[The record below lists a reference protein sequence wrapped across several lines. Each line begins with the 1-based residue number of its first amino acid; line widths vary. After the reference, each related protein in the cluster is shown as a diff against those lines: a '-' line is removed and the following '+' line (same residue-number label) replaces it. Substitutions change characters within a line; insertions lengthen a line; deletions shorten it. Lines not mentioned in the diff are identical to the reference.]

1 MMNNTI
7 VRKKLSEYEE
17 YLLSDEN
24 IYHAIYSLESYVFDY
39 ELLEP
44 NDKILFHRLK
54 DKFSEELISDITN
67 QVRDRITDLL
77 EKDEYVKAKV
87 FFRPKKFDEGEK
99 KLVFRPLHTTD
110 LITQIAIVSMLHL
123 FIYDRTDENELILS
137 NLSRLIP
144 ANFYGNRV
152 SVNPAFLFKPWKK
165 QYQKYNQKANDAMK
179 KYHTSLEYKY
189 EVTLDLENFFPTIN
203 PAVIYKYI
211 MCHLPAY
218 MNQDDKKVM
227 GKVLHKLLFC
237 KLETKLDRRTDMRK
251 QYYEVSKNKN
261 ERSISDK
268 IISTGFVRGIPQGLP
283 QSYFLGNVYMLIISR
298 IFEEVFPGVSYFY
311 VDDSVI
317 FTNAGSKVKEEFE
330 KKLEEINSRIKQEED
345 KYLVEGEISVYP
357 DDTEKFYKSDL
368 YGVMV
373 HTKNKSSCICLDTL
387 DESDLYLKCISRAV
401 SQGGSDFFRMYSDE
415 ENRNLEKKFD
425 VLSKQIRGRYQKLEE
440 EKKSVDEDNTVRNV
454 KKIQDKLNRY
464 YKFFEYRRRRLTA
477 MHEPDVSAEDEEKDK
492 QKREYEKIIYGDP
505 KDPETE
511 KVKVICQKVLRQKIT
526 GDEKIQVSKHFI
538 ELYCKNIW
546 DASVAMYLQI
556 ADKKEKQK
564 LSRYICAIDKIC
576 FGKRNASFSYIAYV
590 YQELLSKEWKREYSE
605 LHLRLAYDDPYKS
618 LKEYAVFRLKN
629 YSNKHYKVAE
639 EFCEKIAEKKT
650 EDVMED
656 LLPVELIKRQKI
668 VFRNTQQIT
677 RMVMNTIYSYLF
689 NVEISDNLIIAKY
702 SRKILTYGELRILV
716 FLRNRLFRAEE
727 FQNRKISLKEAQN
740 VTETDYSI
748 MKVIEIFHSFV
759 KDPVWIDELILTH
772 KYTCDVWKNG
782 SKYLYFY
789 TLHNQE
795 HAIVLIQNIV
805 RLIHAIDFFKI
816 TAVDFYLLFQACYL
830 HDISM
835 VKIPDRDGFL
845 TDTEEADQIAYKLYQ
860 ESRQGDTEEEPDIL
874 EIKTYMLNSYKLLD
888 EYFERGVRNRH
899 ADDSAAEI
907 RNVSDIAYI
916 DSGIREFVAEISE
929 AHCADE
935 RDIYGAK
942 SIASRQLVSMKFDK
956 ILIRLADLL
965 DMNEY
970 RVSRPILNHNIDQ
983 MSLESAFHWISHL
996 LIQDYKIETEYEIRK
1011 EFSLVPKSIAEKLV
1025 FVIPVSMAQMSACGK
1040 NKPCKN
1046 IRLDRENIS
1055 KKEMKLICGESCDG
1069 KDQNCNF
1076 LCQWFCVKNSYMVKE
1091 FAALREYLRQN
1102 PNNYFE
1108 SEIEIRIQCDNRA
1121 IDEKQFEILSKY
1133 LEVKN
1138 KKSKGNFRNV

>member
-1 MMNNTI
+1 MNNTT
-7 VRKKLSEYEE
+7 VRKKRSEYEE

-44 NDKILFHRLK
+44 EDKILFHRLK
-54 DKFSEELISDITN
+54 DKFSEELISDITG

-77 EKDEYVKAKV
+77 EKEDVYVKAKV
-87 FFRPKKFDEGEK
+87 FFRPKKFDEDEK
-99 KLVFRPLHTTD
+99 KIVFRPLHTTD

-152 SVNPAFLFKPWKK
+152 SVNPAYLFKPWKK
-165 QYQKYNQKANDAMK
+165 QYQKYNQKANDALK

-218 MNQDDKKVM
+218 MNPNDKKVM

-237 KLETKLDRRTDMRK
+237 KLETKLDKKMQQ
-251 QYYEVSKNKN
+251 QYYKVSKNKN
-261 ERSISDK
+261 EEGISDK
-268 IISTGFVRGIPQGLP
+268 IISTGYVRGIPQGLP
-283 QSYFLGNVYMLIISR
+283 QSYFLGNVYMLVISR

-317 FTNAGSKVKEEFE
+317 FTNAASKVKEEFH
-330 KKLEEINSRIKQEED
+330 KKLEEINSKIKQEEN
-345 KYLVEGEISVYP
+345 KYIAEDENSVYP
-357 DDTEKFYKSDL
+357 TGTEKFYKSVL

-373 HTKNKSSCICLDTL
+373 HTENKSSCICLEAL

-401 SQGGSDFFRMYSDE
+401 SQGGNDFFRMYSDE

-425 VLSKQIRGRYQKLEE
+425 VLSKQIKDRYQELE
-440 EKKSVDEDNTVRNV
+440 EKKKDSDEETTRNV

-464 YKFFEYRRRRLTA
+464 YKFFEYRRMRLTA
-477 MHEPDVSAEDEEKDK
+477 MHEPDISAEAEEKDK
-492 QKREYEKIIYGDP
+492 QKKAYEKIIYGDP
-505 KDPETE
+505 KNSETE
-511 KVKVICQKVLRQKIT
+511 KVKAICQKVLRQKIT
-526 GDEKIQVSKHFI
+526 DDEKIQVSKYFM
-538 ELYCKNIW
+538 ELYCKDIW
-546 DASVAMYLQI
+546 DASVTMYLQI
-556 ADKKEKQK
+556 ADKKEEQK

-576 FGKRNASFSYIAYV
+576 FGKRNASFSYMAHV

-605 LHLRLAYDDPYKS
+605 LHLRLVYDDPYKS
-618 LKEYAVFRLKN
+618 LKEYAAFCLKN

-639 EFCEKIAEKKT
+639 EFCEKLAEKKT
-650 EDVMED
+650 EDILKD
-656 LLPVELIKRQKI
+656 LLPAELIKRQKI

-727 FQNRKISLKEAQN
+727 FQNRKISLKDSQN

-759 KDPVWIDELILTH
+759 KAPVWIDELILTH

-805 RLIHAIDFFKI
+805 RLIHAIDFLKI

-835 VKIPDRDGFL
+835 VKIPDRDVFL

-860 ESRQGDTEEEPDIL
+860 ESRQGDAEEEPDIL

-888 EYFERGVRNRH
+888 EYFERGVRRRH

-907 RNVSDIAYI
+907 RNVSDLAYV

-996 LIQDYKIETEYEIRK
+996 LTQDYTIETEYEIRK

-1025 FVIPVSMAQMSACGK
+1025 FVIPVSMAQMSACDK

-1076 LCQWFCVKNSYMVKE
+1076 LCQWFCVKNNYMVKE

-1108 SEIEIRIQCDNRA
+1108 SEIEIRIQCDNKA

-1133 LEVKN
+1133 LELKN
-1138 KKSKGNFRNV
+1138 KI